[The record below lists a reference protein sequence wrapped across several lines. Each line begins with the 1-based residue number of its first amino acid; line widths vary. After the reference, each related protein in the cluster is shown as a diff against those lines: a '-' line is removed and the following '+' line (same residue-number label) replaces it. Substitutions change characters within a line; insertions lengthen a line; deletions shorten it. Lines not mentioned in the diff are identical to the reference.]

1 MKIIEQLQ
9 DLHRRERECTVSIV
23 EALLECDRTK
33 AHIDLGYANLWTFL
47 VDHLAYSK
55 AAASRRL
62 RAVRCAQ
69 RFPVVLTFLREGRV
83 ALSTL
88 SKIAGVLDEVVDIDA
103 LLAQVEGRKEDE
115 VDALIAALRPI
126 AKAQERVKHVFVV
139 EAAQEPSSL
148 FDATDATEG
157 AVRSEE
163 SEANDEAVAAASDPK
178 PALPQ
183 RPSSTVPAP
192 QKRVALSFTVTA
204 GQFAA
209 FERARAILSRK
220 TGRVPSLEESLAEL
234 VGVFLVQREP
244 KVRTSS
250 KRKSRRRDRAEGES
264 SGAASGAA
272 SDVSIGAS
280 AVESSSESKAE
291 ATEPGSARNQTQHD
305 QAPRSRHIPRATRDQ
320 VLLRD
325 GQQCTYVG
333 PTGCRCEARSN
344 LHIDHIR
351 PFALGGGNEAENL
364 RVLCAAHNGRLA
376 ERTFGPRARAT
387 GERRTDSVAFGAIT

>member
-9 DLHRRERECTVSIV
+9 DLRRRERECTVSIV

-33 AHIDLGYANLWTFL
+33 AHIDLRYAILWTFL

-69 RFPVVLTFLREGRV
+69 RFPVALAFLREGRV

-115 VDALIAALRPI
+115 VDVLIAALRPL

-148 FDATDATEG
+148 FEATEG
-157 AVRSEE
+157 AARSQERE
-163 SEANDEAVAAASDPK
+163 SNDEAVVAASEPQ
-178 PALPQ
+178 PALT
-183 RPSSTVPAP
+183 RRTSATVPAP
-192 QKRVALSFTVTA
+192 QERVSLSFTVTA
-204 GQFAA
+204 EQFVA

-220 TGRVPSLEESLAEL
+220 TGRVPSLEESLTEL
-234 VGVFLVQREP
+234 VGAFLVQRAP
-244 KVRTSS
+244 KVRTSV
-250 KRKSRRRDRAEGES
+250 KRKSRRWGRAEAES
-264 SGAASGAA
+264 SGASNEG
-272 SDVSIGAS
+272 SNGAS
-280 AVESSSESKAE
+280 ALESSSESNAE

-305 QAPRSRHIPRATRDQ
+305 QASRSRHIPRATRDL

-333 PTGCRCEARSN
+333 PTGCRCEARTN
-344 LHIDHIR
+344 LHVDHIH
-351 PFALGGGNEAENL
+351 PYALGGGNEAENL

-376 ERTFGPRARAT
+376 ERTFGARARAAK
-387 GERRTDSVAFGAIT
+387 ERRAGPAARGAIT